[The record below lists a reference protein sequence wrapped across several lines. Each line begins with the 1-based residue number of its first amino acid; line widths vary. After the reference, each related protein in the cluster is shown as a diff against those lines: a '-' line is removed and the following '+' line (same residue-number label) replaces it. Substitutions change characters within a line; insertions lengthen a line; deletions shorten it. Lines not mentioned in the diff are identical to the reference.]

1 MAGFSP
7 RDVAFSKIL
16 YMVPAETGDVIN
28 DDILSGQDSLDGVN
42 TEGAD
47 GVLTIDYTGN
57 SNNATAA
64 GTRVAGTY
72 TIDVDAD
79 LTDAQDGTGTGLV
92 LAITVNADRSLAA
105 AVVVNGGKGY
115 DTTDVITVPGTLLGG
130 TAPAGNATLSPNAP
144 LATAGNAT
152 GVSGTK
158 RHFIPVNAPAV
169 EEYDYGTDAEDLS
182 AQRRECQMLIG
193 ENRDSDDAAAVAD
206 EQIAFTVHG
215 VQ

>member
-1 MAGFSP
+1 MPGFSP

-16 YMVPAETGDVIN
+16 YMVPAETGDVVN
-28 DDILSGQDSLDGVN
+28 EDILSGQDSLDGTN
-42 TEGAD
+42 TEGAG
-47 GVLTIDYTGN
+47 GVLTIAYTG
-57 SNNATAA
+57 SSDNATGA

-79 LTDAQDGTGTGLV
+79 LTDAQDGSGTGLV
-92 LAITVNADRSLAA
+92 LNITVNADRSLAA
-105 AVVVNGGKGY
+105 AVIVNGGKGY
-115 DTTDVITVPGTLLGG
+115 DAADVITVPGTLLGG
-130 TAPAGNATLSPNAP
+130 TTPAGDATLSP
-144 LATAGNAT
+144 ATLSTAANAT

-193 ENRDSDDAAAVAD
+193 ENRDSDDAGAVAD